1 MNQNQP
7 PEQYS
12 VFSLHGDVKGIKN
25 IIIIYMFKLKNIIFL
40 FVFVWNDFY
49 ICITNF
55 KFKVTVNIIK
65 NHYVYF
71 KKLSK
76 FRNANL

>member
-40 FVFVWNDFY
+40 FVFV
-49 ICITNF
+49 
-55 KFKVTVNIIK
+55 
-65 NHYVYF
+65 
-71 KKLSK
+71 
-76 FRNANL
+76 